1 MHAHAIHQ
9 IDRAAITLLQALAQH
24 GDELRPY
31 LEGSHLET
39 LHAEVVNL
47 RRALLG
53 LQMGP
58 LYWDMSPAEIEEW
71 VTRETL
77 ALEDMAARAVQ
88 PPPPPTA

>member
-9 IDRAAITLLQALAQH
+9 LDRAAITLLQALAQH

-31 LEGSHLET
+31 LEGNHLDT
-39 LHAEVVNL
+39 LHNEVVNL

-53 LQMGP
+53 VQMGP
-58 LYWDMSPAEIEEW
+58 LYWETPPEAIEEW

-77 ALEDMAARAVQ
+77 SLEDIAMRAAQHPVPKQ
-88 PPPPPTA
+88 S